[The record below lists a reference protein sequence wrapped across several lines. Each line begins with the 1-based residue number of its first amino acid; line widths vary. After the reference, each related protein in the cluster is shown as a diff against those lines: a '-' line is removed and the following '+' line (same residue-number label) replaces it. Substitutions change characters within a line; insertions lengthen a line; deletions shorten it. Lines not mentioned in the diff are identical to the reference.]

1 MTVDALGPPVKG
13 PDASQIERMDMLNA
27 IKDSGKRA
35 GRPAGT
41 TAREVAFILNSPGAE
56 TVYLCGDF
64 NEWFPAGLP
73 MIQRGDGRL
82 WEKRLLLPPGRYE
95 YKFIVDGVWTHNPD
109 AGTNVPNAF
118 GSLNSVLEVRP

>member
-1 MTVDALGPPVKG
+1 M
-13 PDASQIERMDMLNA
+13 SNA
-27 IKDSGKRA
+27 NKDHGKQVTRSEGMA
-35 GRPAGT
+35 
-41 TAREVAFILNSPGAE
+41 AREVAFILISPGAE

-95 YKFIVDGVWTHNPD
+95 YKFIVDGVWSHNPD